1 MRFHQ
6 PSKVGIVAGMD
17 TASMHPTQVRLID
30 TVSVMLDGAAPYEIL
45 IENVLRESGVSRGSL
60 YYHFGDFQALIER
73 TLVIRFSR
81 GVDETIEMMNHIAQT
96 STSQDEFWTRMRDVT
111 VYSQSADLAP
121 RRAERARVIGMAGS
135 NDRFHKLLA
144 TEQDRLTGEIVET
157 ILGVQAK
164 GWVRSEV
171 SPHALALFIQAY
183 TLGRALDDVAENKV
197 DPEEW
202 ANLITLVTTTFK
214 S

>member
-1 MRFHQ
+1 
-6 PSKVGIVAGMD
+6 MD
-17 TASMHPTQVRLID
+17 TASLHPTQVRLIE
-30 TVSVMLDGAAPYEIL
+30 TVSTMLDGKSPYEVL

-81 GVDETIEMMNHIAQT
+81 GVDETIEMMNHIA
-96 STSQDEFWTRMRDVT
+96 STAQSQDEFWTWMHDVT

-135 NDRFHKLLA
+135 NERFRTLLA
-144 TEQDRLTGEIVET
+144 AEQDRLTAEIIQIIT
-157 ILGVQAK
+157 QVQSK
-164 GWVRSEV
+164 GWVRADA
-171 SPHALALFIQAY
+171 SPHAVALFIQAY
-183 TLGRALDDVAENKV
+183 TLGRVLDDVSDNKV

-202 ANLITLVTTTFK
+202 AGLIRLVTSTLK